1 MQIAQELSGYSLG
14 EADLLRRAMGKKI
27 KSEMDV
33 QRERFV
39 DGAVERK
46 IAKAQ
51 ANTIFDLVAR
61 FADYGFNKSHAAAY
75 ALVAYHT
82 AYLKANY
89 PVEFLAATMTLDMGN
104 TDKLSDFR
112 QEAVRMG
119 VTVLPPSVA
128 KSCYEFEVEDGQIV
142 YALGAL
148 KGVGHNV
155 IDEIVKTRSENPFD
169 DLSDFAERVDAKV
182 LNKRTLD
189 ALVCSGAF
197 DVFADNRAQLDAGLD
212 RVMAH
217 AQRISENA
225 RSGQDELFGGAGVQ
239 KEKIILPDAQPWKT
253 SVRLSKE
260 HKAIGL
266 YLTAHPL
273 DEYKAVLEKLE
284 IPRWE
289 NFQALVRKGKSAGK
303 LAATIIAK
311 QERKTR
317 TGNRMGILV
326 LSDPSGQYEATLYA
340 ERLTEYRESL
350 EVGHSFIFTVGA
362 DTDDD
367 TDEVRI
373 RIQSLSPL
381 EEIAEHGFSKLQ
393 IFADQSEPFGTIAQQ
408 MNRLMVQDNGNS
420 RGRGRRGGKISLIL
434 LLDDG
439 LRETEIEL
447 PGNYKLSSDI
457 AGSIKSINGV
467 VDVALN

>member
-33 QRERFV
+33 QRVRFV

-119 VTVLPPSVA
+119 VKVLPPSVA

-289 NFQALVRKGKSAGK
+289 NFQAQVRKGKSAGK

-340 ERLTEYRESL
+340 ERLTEYRERL

-381 EEIAEHGFSKLQ
+381 EEIAEHGFSRLQ
-393 IFADQSEPFGTIAQQ
+393 IFADQSEPFGIIAQQ
-408 MNRLMVQDNGNS
+408 MNRLMVQDSGNS

-434 LLDDG
+434 LLNDG